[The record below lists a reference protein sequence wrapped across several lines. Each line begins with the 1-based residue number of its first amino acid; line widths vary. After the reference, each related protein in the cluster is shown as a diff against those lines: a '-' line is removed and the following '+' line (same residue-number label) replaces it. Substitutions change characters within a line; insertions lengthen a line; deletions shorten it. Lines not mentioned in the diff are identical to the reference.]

1 MDIIAPDATRES
13 GQAGEGGQ
21 NTAITPVVSIVPAAY
36 NPRMRPV
43 IGITCDTAVKPGGR
57 IVHESTRAYAEAI
70 ARAGGTPVLL
80 PHAVECIDDYLTI
93 CRGFVLTGG
102 DDPATEPFGEPT
114 HSAAKVMDPT
124 RQRFETEL
132 LRRLDA
138 TTHPALG
145 VCLGMQ
151 LMALHHGGELDQ
163 HLPDSH
169 GPAAVARHADADH
182 DIEPTLDRH
191 ALLNAPG
198 RVHSHHH
205 QAVADP
211 GRLRV
216 VAVCG
221 NDEIIEAID
230 LPGERFYLGVQWH
243 PERTADP
250 ALGDALFRSLVDA
263 SR

>member
-1 MDIIAPDATRES
+1 
-13 GQAGEGGQ
+13 
-21 NTAITPVVSIVPAAY
+21 
-36 NPRMRPV
+36 MRPV

-57 IVHESTRAYAEAI
+57 IVHESSRAYAEVV

-80 PHAVECIDDYLTI
+80 AHVTDRIDDYLTM

-114 HSAAKVMDPT
+114 HAAARVIDPT

-132 LRRLDA
+132 LRRLDD
-138 TTHPALG
+138 TTHAALG

-151 LMALHHGGELDQ
+151 LMALHHGGRLDQ
-163 HLPDSH
+163 HLPDSRD
-169 GPAAVARHADADH
+169 AAVVARHADAEH
-182 DIEPTLDRH
+182 HVEPTLDGH

-211 GRLRV
+211 GRLRI

-221 NDEIIEAID
+221 DDEIIEAID
-230 LPGERFYLGVQWH
+230 LPGARYYLGVQWH

-250 ALGDALFRSLVDA
+250 ALGDALFQSLVDA